1 MTHNLNVVLLFY
13 RYSPFTIM
21 NHSGHGMVKIKEEA
35 LRIENVSKGFEN
47 QRVLENVN
55 LNLFKGEIL
64 GLAGENG
71 AGKSTLLKLLCGIYK
86 KDGGRV
92 YIDER
97 PAAID
102 SISSAYKENIVSVQQ
117 DSEMFLDM
125 TIADNLFLG
134 FQNKYKKFFFNRRN
148 NEKLSAEVLKKYSIN
163 MLPKQKLNELTMADR
178 EVLEVLKAV
187 ISGAKILLMDE
198 PTASLSWEE
207 MNKVHDIVKELKN
220 IGKSI
225 IYISQNIDELISLCD
240 RIAVIRNKTVAWI
253 LKKRDFNKDKIITM
267 MVGKEIPKFENSNK
281 KISGSPVLQVDNLSG
296 PDKVHHVSFTLHQG
310 EILGI
315 AGLRGTGKTE
325 LLKLIF
331 GAAKKVSGKIFF
343 KNRELPYKTP
353 DQSIK
358 NRIAF
363 VPSERIEEAI
373 FLSLNGSDNMR
384 LDTIKGTLRFGFI
397 NRRLQNFIFTALR
410 KKLNIKRNSRYLRA
424 KKLSGGIQQ
433 KLIVARAMAIKPELL
448 LLDEPTKAIDVNAKN
463 EIYRE
468 MHELTSQG
476 TSIITTFSEIREM
489 LSICDR
495 ILIMNNGTIVTELQK
510 EDFSEETLIAKMTYE
525 VNHEREDYNWLAK
538 QY

>member
-1 MTHNLNVVLLFY
+1 MTHNLKAVLLFCH
-13 RYSPFTIM
+13 RSPFTII
-21 NHSGHGMVKIKEEA
+21 NRSEHGMVSIKHEA
-35 LRIENVSKGFEN
+35 LRIENVSKEFEN
-47 QRVLENVN
+47 QKVLENVN
-55 LNLFKGEIL
+55 LNLFQREIL

-71 AGKSTLLKLLCGIYK
+71 AGKSTLLKLLSGIYK
-86 KDGGRV
+86 KDDGRI

-97 PAAID
+97 PATID

-117 DSEMFLDM
+117 DSELFLDM
-125 TIADNLFLG
+125 TVADNLFLG
-134 FQNKYKKFFFNRRN
+134 FQNKYKKVFFNRRN
-148 NEKLSAEVLKKYSIN
+148 NERLSAEVLKKYSIN

-178 EVLEVLKAV
+178 EVLEVVKAV

-240 RIAVIRNKTVAWI
+240 RIAVIRNKTVAWVF
-253 LKKRDFNKDKIITM
+253 KKRDFNKDKIITM
-267 MVGKEIPKFENSNK
+267 MVGREIPKFENSSK
-281 KISGSPVLQVDNLSG
+281 EISGNTVLQVNNLSG
-296 PDKVHHVSFTLHQG
+296 FDKVHNVSFTLRQG

-331 GAAKKVSGKIFF
+331 GAAKKVSGKIVFR
-343 KNRELPYKTP
+343 NRELPYKNP
-353 DQSIK
+353 NQSIS

-363 VPSERIEEAI
+363 VPSERIEEAM

-384 LDTIKGTLRFGFI
+384 LDNIKGTLRLGFI
-397 NRRLQNFIFTALR
+397 NKRLQNFIFTVLG
-410 KKLNIKRNSRYLRA
+410 KKLNIMRNAGHMHA
-424 KKLSGGIQQ
+424 KKLSGGVQQ
-433 KLIVARAMAIKPELL
+433 KLVLARAMAVKPELL

-495 ILIMNNGTIVTELQK
+495 ILIMNNGTIITELQK
-510 EDFSEETLIAKMTYE
+510 EDFSEETLISKMTYE
-525 VNHEREDYNWLAK
+525 VHHEREDYNWLTK
-538 QY
+538 Q